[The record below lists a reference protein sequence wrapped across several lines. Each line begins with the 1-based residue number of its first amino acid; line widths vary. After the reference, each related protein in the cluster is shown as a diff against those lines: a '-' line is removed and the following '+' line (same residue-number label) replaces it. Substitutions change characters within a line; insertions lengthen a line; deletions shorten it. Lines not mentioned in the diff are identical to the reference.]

1 MVVVGKSRVHDVSMS
16 RPHKRSLIAIF
27 STCVLVFLVFII
39 DAKFEYITFFPKSLS
54 GGGKDRSIESLR
66 DKEFTR
72 LGLTPREPII
82 VRDVR
87 SGKDKKLHGRFLHI
101 TDMHPDSYY
110 VEGTSIDAVCHSGK
124 PDKKNDVAPKFG
136 KAMSGCDS
144 PVLLVEETLRWVKEN
159 LRDKIDFVIWTGDNV
174 RHDNDRRNP
183 RTEAQIFDMN
193 DIVAT
198 KMTEIFSAGNE
209 EDPRDFD
216 VSVIPSLGNN
226 DVFPHNMFALGP
238 TLQTREY
245 YRLWK
250 NFVPQQQ
257 QRIFDRSASYLTEV
271 IPGRL
276 AVLSINTLY
285 LFQANPLVDNCNSKK
300 EPGYQLLLW
309 LGYVL
314 EELRHRGMKVWLSG
328 HVPPIAK
335 NFDQSCYDKFTLW
348 THEYRDIIVG
358 GLYGHMNVDHF
369 IPADGKKARKSLL
382 KNLEPYSRVR
392 EGEEIAEEEE
402 DDDDDDETNLNRI
415 LGHAMTA
422 KEAYLMGAKPSNKE
436 AYMDTVRDTHYRKV
450 WNNLQ
455 RVESEDT
462 VESENKNKKKKNK
475 KKKKKKKKPITRQE
489 LIERYSI
496 VNIGG
501 SVIPTFNPAFRIWEY
516 NISDIADESDFGI
529 SKDKPWGEFFES
541 LDKIMEESLLEDEPD
556 NKNIDSRISSEGSD
570 KKKKRKSDD
579 KTVPVEMPEGY
590 GLGPAYVPQLFT
602 PTRFVQFYADLEK
615 INKEYYSSLDESKD
629 VFKYEV
635 EYTSDEKPYSMDT
648 LTVGSYLDLAG
659 RLYEDNPAWE
669 QYVEWSFA
677 SSGYKD
683 D

>member
-16 RPHKRSLIAIF
+16 RPQRKSLIAIF

-39 DAKFEYITFFPKSLS
+39 DARFQYISFFPKSLS
-54 GGGKDRSIESLR
+54 GGGEDRSFESLK
-66 DKEFTR
+66 DEEFTR
-72 LGLTPREPII
+72 LGLTPSEPII
-82 VRDVR
+82 IRDAR
-87 SGKDKKLHGRFLHI
+87 SGKNKKLHGRFLHI
-101 TDMHPDSYY
+101 TDMHPDPYY
-110 VEGTSIDAVCHSGK
+110 LEGTSIDDVCHSGK
-124 PDKKNDVAPKFG
+124 PDKKNDIAPKFG

-144 PVLLVEETLRWVKEN
+144 PVLLMEETLRWVKEN
-159 LRDKIDFVIWTGDNV
+159 LRDKIDFVIWSGDNV

-193 DIVAT
+193 DIVAG
-198 KMTEIFSAGNE
+198 KMTEIFSAGNV

-250 NFVPQQQ
+250 NFVPQEQ

-271 IPGRL
+271 IPGKL

-285 LFQANPLVDNCNSKK
+285 LFKANPLVDNCNSKK
-300 EPGYQLLLW
+300 QPGYQLLLW

-314 EELRHRGMKVWLSG
+314 EELRSRGMKVWLSG

-369 IPADGKKARKSLL
+369 IPADGKKARKSLF
-382 KNLEPYSRVR
+382 KNLEQYSRIR
-392 EGEEIAEEEE
+392 EEGEIAEE
-402 DDDDDDETNLNRI
+402 DYDDDETELNRI
-415 LGHAMTA
+415 LDHAMA
-422 KEAYLMGAKPSNKE
+422 VKEVYLMGAKPSNKE
-436 AYMDTVRDTHYRKV
+436 AYMDTVRDTYYRKV
-450 WNNLQ
+450 WNKLQ
-455 RVESEDT
+455 RVGSEDT
-462 VESENKNKKKKNK
+462 EKSENKDKKKKD
-475 KKKKKKKKPITRQE
+475 KKKKKKKKPITREE

-516 NISDIADESDFGI
+516 NITDIANESDFCI
-529 SKDKPWGEFFES
+529 SNNKPWDEFFES
-541 LDKIMEESLLEDEPD
+541 LDKIMEESLLEDEM
-556 NKNIDSRISSEGSD
+556 NSNNFDSRISSERSD
-570 KKKKRKSDD
+570 KEKKRKSGD
-579 KTVPVEMPEGY
+579 KTVPNEMPDEY
-590 GLGPAYVPQLFT
+590 ELGPAYIPQLFT

-615 INKEYYSSLDESKD
+615 INKDYYSSLSESKD

-635 EYTSDEKPYSMDT
+635 EYTSDEKPYSMDS